1 MAERLGDSAARRLG
15 IVALLVL
22 SAQRAPL
29 SAQEHPITITARVD
43 QSRVVRPGGVASV
56 NVVARIPQGWHLYGL
71 NEPAGGPIA
80 TAVNV
85 GPPMLARA
93 NGSATAATQPRSAF
107 DSNFGLV
114 TSSYDDSATF
124 SVPVSIMSA
133 TQPGKHE
140 LEVRVAYQTCNAR
153 YCLPPREDTLVAGIR
168 IGGEPIPDVVAT
180 GVVPSSSEAAG
191 SAFAALAEQRPSGFE
206 NLRLFIWLAV
216 TMGALS
222 LLTPCVFPMV
232 PITISYFSTHE
243 GSRRRALGDAAMYA
257 LGIVGA
263 FTGLG
268 FGVSVVFGTAA
279 LSRFAAN
286 PWLNL
291 AVAALFATFALSLFG
306 VITIGLPAS
315 LVSRVDA
322 LTRQNRAGRAGTTLL
337 IGVTFA
343 VTSFTCTAPLVGTL
357 LVSATQGN
365 LWWPAIG
372 LFVFS
377 CVFALP
383 FLVLA
388 LVPHALSRLPRSGAW
403 MVTLKA
409 TLGFLELGAAVKFL
423 ANADLVNGWGVFT
436 RGVVLAIWSILAF
449 ALATYLAG
457 VRIRRREHAISN
469 MRYLLGAG
477 VAAAAGVYFAS
488 GITGRRLGEAEA
500 FLPPAGRGAS
510 GVARSHELAW
520 RVNDYEGALAE
531 ARATG
536 RPVLID
542 FTGYTC
548 TNCRW
553 MEANMFPRDDVRRAL
568 GEFTRVRLF
577 TDGRTERDRQQ
588 QLFEQHVF
596 NTVALPLYAIVD
608 STGRPMRTFLGMT
621 RSTEEF
627 IEFLRG
633 QSADAGAAG
642 NGRAGSTLGRPA
654 VRADGFAAAA
664 PRL

>member
-1 MAERLGDSAARRLG
+1 VAGAAIPGVQATG
-15 IVALLVL
+15 IVA
-22 SAQRAPL
+22 P
-29 SAQEHPITITARVD
+29 
-43 QSRVVRPGGVASV
+43 AS
-56 NVVARIPQGWHLYGL
+56 GTSTGYGL
-71 NEPAGGPIA
+71 
-80 TAVNV
+80 
-85 GPPMLARA
+85 
-93 NGSATAATQPRSAF
+93 S
-107 DSNFGLV
+107 
-114 TSSYDDSATF
+114 
-124 SVPVSIMSA
+124 
-133 TQPGKHE
+133 
-140 LEVRVAYQTCNAR
+140 
-153 YCLPPREDTLVAGIR
+153 LPTREG
-168 IGGEPIPDVVAT
+168 
-180 GVVPSSSEAAG
+180 
-191 SAFAALAEQRPSGFE
+191 PSGFE
-206 NLRLFIWLAV
+206 NLRLFTWLAV

-232 PITISYFSTHE
+232 PITISYFSAHE
-243 GSRRRALGDAAMYA
+243 DGRRHAFAHATLYA

-268 FGVSVVFGTAA
+268 LGLSLVFGTAA

-286 PWLNL
+286 PWLNV

-306 VITIGLPAS
+306 VITLGLPATF
-315 LVSRVDA
+315 VSRVDA
-322 LTRQNRAGRAGTTLL
+322 LTRQNRFGRATTTLL

-343 VTSFTCTAPLVGTL
+343 LTSFTCTAPLVGTL

-383 FLVLA
+383 FLILA
-388 LVPHALSRLPRSGAW
+388 LVPHALNRLPRSGAW

-436 RGVVLAIWSILAF
+436 RAVVLAIWAVLAF

-457 VRIRRREHAISN
+457 VRIRRRKLAISN
-469 MRYLLGAG
+469 MRYVIGAG
-477 VAAAAGVYFAS
+477 IAVVAGVYFAS

-510 GVARSHELAW
+510 GVARSRELAW
-520 RVNDYEGALAE
+520 RVDDYEGALTE

-568 GEFTRVRLF
+568 DDFTRVRLF

-588 QLFEQHVF
+588 QLFEEHVF
-596 NTVALPLYAIVD
+596 NTVALPLYAVVD
-608 STGRPMRTFLGMT
+608 STGRPVRTFLGMT
-621 RSTEEF
+621 RSSTEF
-627 IEFLRG
+627 IRFLSG
-633 QSADAGAAG
+633 QLPLTGTRLPA
-642 NGRAGSTLGRPA
+642 LGKRP
-654 VRADGFAAAA
+654 
-664 PRL
+664 